1 MPSFTYDA
9 YLQILIINF
18 RTATVTQFSHNQSV
32 DLFIL
37 QSIAVCKIFI
47 YF

>member
-1 MPSFTYDA
+1 MYDA

-18 RTATVTQFSHNQSV
+18 RTETETQFSHNQSV
-32 DLFIL
+32 DFFIL
-37 QSIAVCKIFI
+37 QSIAVSKIFI